1 MMNVARLAVAALL
14 VALPLAA
21 CNNDDTLPPASS
33 FTSVHGVVID
43 GATKK
48 PVANATVVLD
58 TVLTQTTDA
67 QGAFS
72 FDKVPTGI
80 VDYVVKADGY
90 PDVSASTQADPGKPF
105 ELSVSMQQPTP
116 P

>member
-1 MMNVARLAVAALL
+1 MMNVARAAFAILLL
-14 VALPLAA
+14 VLPLSG
-21 CNNDDTLPPASS
+21 CNNDDALPPASS
-33 FTSVHGVVID
+33 FTSVHGTVID
-43 GATKK
+43 AVTKK
-48 PVANATVVLD
+48 PVANATVVVD

-67 QGAFS
+67 SGSFT

-80 VDYVVKADGY
+80 VDYVVKASGY
-90 PDVSASTQADPGKPF
+90 PDVNASANADPGKPF

>member
-1 MMNVARLAVAALL
+1 MNVARAAVAVLL
-14 VALPLAA
+14 LALPLAG
-21 CNNDDTLPPASS
+21 CNNDDALPPASS
-33 FTSVHGVVID
+33 YTSVHGVVTD
-43 GATKK
+43 AVTKK
-48 PVANATVVLD
+48 PLANATVILD

-67 QGAFS
+67 QGAFT
-72 FDKVPTGI
+72 FEKVPTGI

-90 PDVSASTQADPGKPF
+90 PDLSASGTADPGKPF

>member
-1 MMNVARLAVAALL
+1 MLNVARAAFAAL
-14 VALPLAA
+14 VIAVSLAG
-21 CNNDDTLPPASS
+21 CNNDDALPPASS
-33 FTSVHGVVID
+33 FTSVRGVVVD

-48 PVANATVVLD
+48 PVANATVILD

-80 VDYVVKADGY
+80 VDYVVKAPGY
-90 PDVSASTQADPGKPF
+90 ADVSASASADPGKPF
-105 ELSVSMQQPTP
+105 ELSVSMQLPTP

>member
-1 MMNVARLAVAALL
+1 MMNVARAAAAALL
-14 VALPLAA
+14 LALPLAA
-21 CNNDDTLPPASS
+21 CNNDDALPPASS
-33 FTSVHGVVID
+33 FTSVHGVVVD

-48 PVANATVVLD
+48 PLANATVILD

-67 QGAFS
+67 QGAFT

-80 VDYVVKADGY
+80 VDYVVKAPGY
-90 PDVSASTQADPGKPF
+90 TDVAASANADPGKPS